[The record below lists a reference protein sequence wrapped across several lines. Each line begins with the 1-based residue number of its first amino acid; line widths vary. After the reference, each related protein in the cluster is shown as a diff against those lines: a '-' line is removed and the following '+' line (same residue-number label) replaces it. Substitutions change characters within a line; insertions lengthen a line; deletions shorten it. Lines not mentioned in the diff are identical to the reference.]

1 MNCREKTQNRISL
14 VLKLLTLTLQLGQLG
29 KLTLTQAADLEVNFL
44 STYLLLVTDDPTI
57 LIFENHRAPV
67 DKNMRH
73 LKNGKL
79 STT

>member
-29 KLTLTQAADLEVNFL
+29 KLTLMEAADLEVNFL

>member
-29 KLTLTQAADLEVNFL
+29 KLTLMEAADLEVNFL
-44 STYLLLVTDDPTI
+44 STHLLLVTDDPTI
-57 LIFENHRAPV
+57 LIFENHRATV